1 MNHSPF
7 VAATGEFCTPT
18 LLHSFNIL
26 NTVSSTHRN
35 PGSGPDAIR
44 LYHKTL
50 QGNNNFPWSLLPLQS
65 LRIVAPIQLPGRD
78 WVVTFI
84 LTWWSW
90 GSLSPA
96 HPISSLGSCQP
107 LQPTQTKPSLTFRS
121 SLTTSGYA
129 NFATSGN
136 VWHDE
141 CSCQTR
147 NAIRAQS
154 EMDGDRKWWW
164 RVSMITSQKTMRC
177 DGLTDKQKGVK

>member
-1 MNHSPF
+1 MFLFYLFIINLQTAPTMNHSPF

-78 WVVTFI
+78 
-84 LTWWSW
+84 
-90 GSLSPA
+90 
-96 HPISSLGSCQP
+96 
-107 LQPTQTKPSLTFRS
+107 
-121 SLTTSGYA
+121 
-129 NFATSGN
+129 
-136 VWHDE
+136 
-141 CSCQTR
+141 
-147 NAIRAQS
+147 
-154 EMDGDRKWWW
+154 
-164 RVSMITSQKTMRC
+164 
-177 DGLTDKQKGVK
+177 